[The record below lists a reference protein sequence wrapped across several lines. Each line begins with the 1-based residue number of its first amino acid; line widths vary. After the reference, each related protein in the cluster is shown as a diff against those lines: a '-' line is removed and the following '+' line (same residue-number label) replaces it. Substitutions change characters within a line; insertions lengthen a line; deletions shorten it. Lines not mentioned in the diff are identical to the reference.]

1 MGQPTS
7 AFAAELVVCQKH
19 VGDCTHR
26 SIAGAAAAAR
36 DGDTI
41 LLRAGIYEEAAVLS
55 ANRLTLRAEPGAH
68 MRGAAVEGKAA
79 LVVKGDDILI
89 EGLECSEINVV
100 NGNGACIRMEG
111 RNLTLRRI
119 YFHDSQEGILVGS
132 IGRAEKGRL
141 LIEDSR
147 FERLG
152 FGGRAHAIYVG
163 ARNITFEI
171 RRSRVVASK
180 GQGHEIKSRAART
193 LIEGNVIAS
202 LEGADSRLVDVP
214 NGGEV
219 VIRDN
224 LFQKGPNSQNP
235 DLIAVGLERGKPG
248 RSNHAVNS
256 ILIEGN
262 TFILERGH
270 RMDLVHTKDVPPPVL
285 RRNTIIGGLPYREGD
300 NRWYRDLAAAGFDRP
315 GALLPAAPERAPAS
329 VDELFNFVE
338 QQLRRTVSDVS
349 VSRLYPRALRP
360 GNSWHVVD
368 AKDWT
373 SGFFPGAMWLLYQAT
388 GKTLW
393 RDWAKAWT
401 AGLTAQRANKTTHD
415 IGFIIGT
422 SFGHGYRI
430 TGDAAYRQV
439 IMTAARTL
447 ASRYSPTVGAIRS
460 WDWGRRWRYPVIIDN
475 MMNLGLLFEAT
486 RLGGPKAWR
495 DIAIAHARRTMAEHM
510 RADGSVY
517 QLVDFDPATGAVLT
531 KGTYQGHSDESAW
544 SRGQAWAIYGF
555 TAAYRETGD
564 DDFLSA
570 ARRAADF
577 YIAHLPDDFVPY
589 WDFRAP
595 NIPKTEKD
603 SAAAAIAASA
613 LLELG
618 ALVPDERVRARY
630 RDIAKRTLQA
640 LASPNYLALGSL
652 AGGILRHGA
661 GHRPARNEVDVSL
674 IYGDYYFIEA
684 LIRLNE
690 ASLTLAFA
698 PPVAAPR
705 KTVAGKATT
714 KTEGAKLTS
723 TEMRAKAVIGAG
735 APVSLGTADSR
746 LEIDAEASI
755 VRWRGAPIT
764 LSPLELALLRTL
776 VEGIGDAVPAPALLR
791 AAKRIEPDAAEGKGL
806 RLVRETIV
814 SLRRK
819 FRDVDRGFTAIAV
832 SPGLGYLWVKER

>member
-1 MGQPTS
+1 
-7 AFAAELVVCQKH
+7 
-19 VGDCTHR
+19 
-26 SIAGAAAAAR
+26 
-36 DGDTI
+36 
-41 LLRAGIYEEAAVLS
+41 
-55 ANRLTLRAEPGAH
+55 

-111 RNLTLRRI
+111 RNLTLRRV
-119 YFHDSQEGILVGS
+119 YFHDSQEGILVGW

-163 ARNITFEI
+163 EGDITFEI

-193 LIEGNVIAS
+193 LIEGCVIAS

-219 VIRDN
+219 VIRNN

-248 RSNHAVNS
+248 RSDHAVNS

-270 RMDLVHTKDVPPPVL
+270 RMNLVHTKHVPPAVL

-300 NRWYRDLAAAGFDRP
+300 NLWYRNLAAAGLDRP
-315 GALLPAAPERAPAS
+315 GALLPAVPERAPAS

-338 QQLRRTVSDVS
+338 QQLRRAVSEVW
-349 VSRLYPRALRP
+349 VSRRYPRSLRP

-401 AGLTAQRANKTTHD
+401 AGLAAQRANTTTHD

-430 TGDAAYRQV
+430 TSDAAYRQV

-460 WDWGRRWRYPVIIDN
+460 WDWGRWRYPVIIDN
-475 MMNLGLLFEAT
+475 MMNLELLFEAT

-517 QLVDFDPATGAVLT
+517 HLVDFDPVTGAVRT
-531 KGTYQGHSDESAW
+531 KGTYQGYSDESAW
-544 SRGQAWAIYGF
+544 SRGQGGSAPDMESFFGQGRPRGSRPRRGANIKQNMVISF
-555 TAAYRETGD
+555 EEAALG
-564 DDFLSA
+564 
-570 ARRAADF
+570 
-577 YIAHLPDDFVPY
+577 
-589 WDFRAP
+589 
-595 NIPKTEKD
+595 TEKTIIIQRNGD
-603 SAAAAIAASA
+603 REETKLKIPAGIQNGKKLRLSGKGYPGNRPDLYGDLYLVIRVEPHPIFRRKNNDIIVDCEIKLTDA
-613 LLELG
+613 LLG
-618 ALVPDERVRARY
+618 ANMEVP
-630 RDIAKRTLQA
+630 T
-640 LASPNYLALGSL
+640 L
-652 AGGILRHGA
+652 AGPKSLKIPPGTQSHSKLR
-661 GHRPARNEVDVSL
+661 
-674 IYGDYYFIEA
+674 
-684 LIRLNE
+684 
-690 ASLTLAFA
+690 
-698 PPVAAPR
+698 
-705 KTVAGKATT
+705 
-714 KTEGAKLTS
+714 
-723 TEMRAKAVIGAG
+723 M
-735 APVSLGTADSR
+735 
-746 LEIDAEASI
+746 
-755 VRWRGAPIT
+755 
-764 LSPLELALLRTL
+764 
-776 VEGIGDAVPAPALLR
+776 
-791 AAKRIEPDAAEGKGL
+791 KGL
-806 RLVRETIV
+806 GLPGDGGKKKGDQLVRV
-814 SLRRK
+814 L
-819 FRDVDRGFTAIAV
+819 
-832 SPGLGYLWVKER
+832 VKYPQELTDEQIKLIQNLKDQGI